1 MADYAKQPRRK
12 YCQFCKDDVE
22 YIDYKDIQML
32 RKYVTDR
39 GKIKP
44 RRGGREARPRDG
56 SHAVCRPRC
65 QRPWRSPQPLS
76 EGRTTMKV
84 ILLKELQGKGGEG
97 DVIDVNRGFANNF
110 LLTQGYAVKATPGNL
125 KQLEERKKNIAKREE
140 TRIAD
145 ANALAEKLNDAT
157 VRIIAQVGEE
167 GVLFGSVTAPLVA
180 DAIAEQLDIEIDRR
194 RVELGKPIKMAGT
207 YQVPV
212 SLYRDIKGTVTVVV
226 AGESEAEEAIEAIEE
241 AIGIAESPA
250 DETVEVDGQIAED
263 GTVEVEVTE
272 TEE

>member
-1 MADYAKQPRRK
+1 
-12 YCQFCKDDVE
+12 
-22 YIDYKDIQML
+22 
-32 RKYVTDR
+32 
-39 GKIKP
+39 
-44 RRGGREARPRDG
+44 
-56 SHAVCRPRC
+56 
-65 QRPWRSPQPLS
+65 
-76 EGRTTMKV
+76 MKV

-157 VRIIAQVGEE
+157 VRVIAQVGEE
-167 GVLFGSVTAPLVA
+167 GVLFGLVTAPLVA

-194 RVELGKPIKMAGT
+194 RVELGKPIKMTGT
-207 YQVPV
+207 YHVPV

-226 AGESEAEEAIEAIEE
+226 AGESEAEEAIDAIEE
-241 AIGIAESPA
+241 AIDIAETPA
-250 DETVEVDGQIAED
+250 DEMVEVDGEVAAD

>member
-1 MADYAKQPRRK
+1 
-12 YCQFCKDDVE
+12 
-22 YIDYKDIQML
+22 
-32 RKYVTDR
+32 
-39 GKIKP
+39 
-44 RRGGREARPRDG
+44 
-56 SHAVCRPRC
+56 
-65 QRPWRSPQPLS
+65 
-76 EGRTTMKV
+76 MKV

-157 VRIIAQVGEE
+157 VRVIAQVGEE

-180 DAIAEQLDIEIDRR
+180 DSIAEQLDIEIDRR
-194 RVELGKPIKMAGT
+194 RVELGKPIKMTGT
-207 YQVPV
+207 YHVPV
-212 SLYRDIKGTVTVVV
+212 SLYRDIMGTVTVVV
-226 AGESEAEEAIEAIEE
+226 AGESEAEEAIDAIEE
-241 AIGIAESPA
+241 AIDIAETPA
-250 DETVEVDGQIAED
+250 DEMVEVDGEVAAD

>member
-1 MADYAKQPRRK
+1 
-12 YCQFCKDDVE
+12 
-22 YIDYKDIQML
+22 
-32 RKYVTDR
+32 
-39 GKIKP
+39 
-44 RRGGREARPRDG
+44 
-56 SHAVCRPRC
+56 
-65 QRPWRSPQPLS
+65 
-76 EGRTTMKV
+76 MKV

-145 ANALAEKLNDAT
+145 ANALAT
-157 VRIIAQVGEE
+157 VRVIAQVGEE

-194 RVELGKPIKMAGT
+194 RVELGKPIKMTGT
-207 YQVPV
+207 YHVPV

-226 AGESEAEEAIEAIEE
+226 AGESEAEEAIDAIEE
-241 AIGIAESPA
+241 AIDIAETPA
-250 DETVEVDGQIAED
+250 DEMVEVDGEVAAD